1 MLTAPPSTMTIAHT
15 EAKIGRFIKN
25 SANILCGTP
34 KGSRAPREE
43 LGRAGLVLPHANCHG
58 TPKGSRAPREE
69 LGRAELVLPHAN
81 CHPPSFEGPA
91 AGRGATRAPG
101 RSFCTPA
108 ATMRSPACS

>member
-15 EAKIGRFIKN
+15 VAKIGRLMKN
-25 SANILCGTP
+25 SANILVGTP

-43 LGRAGLVLPHANCHG
+43 LGRAKLVLPHA
-58 TPKGSRAPREE
+58 
-69 LGRAELVLPHAN
+69 PHSY
-81 CHPPSFEGPA
+81 PPAFDGGEPGGG

-108 ATMRSPACS
+108 ATMRSPACSPLVIG